1 MKTMTYIEK
10 HMPLNDMDKIDS
22 LLEELKSIPGAMNLS
37 TRNEI
42 FQNIK
47 KAKLQMKFQEK
58 YPDSLFTETGNF
70 IPNVDNDKIKISD
83 QDAPNSDKNL
93 YSISYLPND
102 TLKDQKSIYGTY
114 IEMAFH
120 NFYQTMHHIYA
131 LIYGEDL
138 MEVAKKKFERENNN
152 PNSYF
157 DYDFAREWAIWSPMF
172 ERLKKEDAS
181 ELKARFIYLS
191 IKHFP
196 FLKALDAMQNK
207 DNKDGYKKV
216 VDTIKSFSYVMREL
230 RNVYSHYRFIP
241 SDKQE
246 SKYKTNI
253 EFLFKLMDILYDGAK
268 REVKTRFGFNDDRMK
283 CAQKYKP
290 NRDNSL
296 RDKYGKVLRTV
307 PNKNFKYQL
316 YTCKDTERVITR
328 FGLVFLTSLF
338 LEKKYAKILSDKT
351 HCIKYSDQEV
361 MCELISVYRIRLHI
375 QKLNVT
381 KEADALALD
390 IINELQRCPKQ
401 LFDILP
407 PTEQQKFR
415 IKPASTQDPEVLMI
429 RHQNRFAHLL
439 LKYIDDTKIFE
450 YIRFQVSLGRYFYRF
465 YDKKCIDSTNEKRVR
480 SICKNVHGFGRITEI
495 DKSRDG
501 IYKDMIREYEDIHAN
516 TADEKPYITDH
527 HAQYLINNNKVGI
540 YIRKDNDTQSILP
553 ELTSD
558 GVRNIVPTCWLSIYE
573 LPALAFL
580 LHLYNGDGTRIEE
593 IILSQVSSYHRL
605 FADIKDGK
613 VCPVTNETDLI
624 AILKDYG
631 DIKVTNLPRKLL
643 DYLLSK
649 DVCAQDLFTTWAQSK
664 LQRMIEHTD
673 KLLKNL
679 EKDLH
684 TYSNFQQ
691 NKFGKK
697 SYVTIKPGKIANFLA
712 HDMMF
717 FQPSMEDRNNKLTGL
732 NFRILQSVMAVYD
745 GNFEDLLRVMRNAH
759 IIGNAN
765 DDFCNP
771 IVMSVCRKKKDF
783 KNITD
788 FYKEY
793 LKERKNYLNNCL
805 NKGDYKSLS
814 FLHPSQNK
822 WKERGQDYYRLL
834 AAKYLTDEYG
844 GVEFTKAIELPRGL
858 FELYIRR
865 ELSEMNSMKTMAND
879 YTKNI
884 SYLIYG
890 YMKHVMNEDSQTFY
904 DTKRCYQLFNVLY
917 RKSPSDNQVYHN
929 TAEIREM
936 LMHNNQKSIHTD
948 ISNYLDRTIKQERLE
963 EEKRCNAL
971 LKKMKK
977 LETELKT
984 YKIQDMLL
992 FLLAKRIL
1000 LKDGDSAI
1008 QNQAINQIKLKNIAE
1023 GDTLSQKIPFRVKI
1037 KSKNGYSKTIRQDD
1051 LKLKHYAQFYSI
1063 INDRRLPSLLD
1074 LIPNST
1080 VMRLD
1085 IEAELNNFDKS
1096 HPGVLQSVFEYEK
1109 QYYDIHSDISNDSSY
1124 DIGSMLSDSNLPK
1137 ESQDE
1142 IRKIRNS
1149 FAHMSYPNR
1158 NVANIGAIE
1167 LPKKAST
1174 MSDKLITLLK
1184 SEKNE

>member
-1 MKTMTYIEK
+1 MTYIEK
-10 HMPLNDMDKIDS
+10 HMPLNDMNKIDS
-22 LLEELKSIPGAMNLS
+22 LLEELKTIPGAMNL
-37 TRNEI
+37 TMREEI

-47 KAKLQMKFQEK
+47 KAKLQMEFQNK
-58 YPDSLFTETGNF
+58 YPESLFTDIGNS
-70 IPNVDNDKIKISD
+70 IPKVDDGKIKTSN
-83 QDAPNSDKNL
+83 QEVTTSDKKL

-102 TLKDQKSIYGTY
+102 TLRNHKSIYGTY

-138 MEVAKKKFERENNN
+138 MKVAKKKYEKENKN
-152 PNSYF
+152 PNKPFF
-157 DYDFAREWAIWSPMF
+157 DYDFAIEWALWTPMF
-172 ERLKKEDAS
+172 KRYKDEKAP
-181 ELKARFIYLS
+181 ELKARFIDLS
-191 IKHFP
+191 LKHFP
-196 FLKALDAMQNK
+196 FLKALDALKNV
-207 DNKDGYKKV
+207 DNKGGYKKV
-216 VDTIKSFSYVMREL
+216 VDVLEKFSYVMREL
-230 RNVYSHYRFIP
+230 RNIYSHYRFVP
-241 SDKQE
+241 SDQQK

-253 EFLFKLMDILYDGAK
+253 SFLFNLMDKLYDGAA
-268 REVKTRFGFNDDRMK
+268 REVKARFGFSDDRMK

-290 NRDNSL
+290 NRNPSL
-296 RDKYGKVLRTV
+296 QDKYGKVVKTI

-316 YTCKDTERVITR
+316 YTCKDSERIITR
-328 FGLVFLTSLF
+328 FGLIFLTSLF
-338 LEKKYAKILSDKT
+338 LEKKYAKILSDKA
-351 HCIKYSDQEV
+351 HCINYSDQEV

-381 KEADALALD
+381 KDTDALALD

-401 LFDILP
+401 LFEILP
-407 PTEQQKFR
+407 PAEQQKFR
-415 IKPASTQDPEVLMI
+415 IKPASTQDSEVLMI
-429 RHQNRFAHLL
+429 RHQNRFVHLL
-439 LKYIDDTKIFE
+439 LKYIDDTKCFE
-450 YIRFQVSLGRYFYRF
+450 YIRFQVSLGRYFFRF
-465 YDKKCIDSTNEKRVR
+465 YDKKCIDSIGEKRVR

-495 DKSRDG
+495 DKIKDA
-501 IYKDMIREYEDIHAN
+501 IYDDMIREYEDMHAN
-516 TADEKPYITDH
+516 TADEKPYITDQR
-527 HAQYLINNNKVGI
+527 AQYLINNNKVGI
-540 YIRKDNDTQSILP
+540 YIRKDNDPQSIIP
-553 ELTSD
+553 ELTTD

-580 LHLYNGDGTRIEE
+580 LHLYNGDGTRIED
-593 IILSQVSSYHRL
+593 IILSQVSNYHRL

-613 VCPVTNETDLI
+613 VCPVTNETDLV
-624 AILKDYG
+624 AILNDYG
-631 DIKVTNLPRKLL
+631 DIKVVNLPRKLL

-649 DVCAQDLFTTWAQSK
+649 DVCAQDMFNTWAQSK
-664 LQRMIEHTD
+664 LQQMIEHTD
-673 KLLKNL
+673 KLLKNI
-679 EKDLH
+679 ENDLRKC
-684 TYSNFQQ
+684 SNIKQ

-697 SYVTIKPGKIANFLA
+697 SFVAIKPGKIANFLA

-717 FQPSMEDRNNKLTGL
+717 FQPCMEDRNNKLTGL

-745 GNFEDLLRVMRNAH
+745 GNFDDLLRVMRNAH

-793 LKERKNYLNNCL
+793 LKERKIYLNNCL

-814 FLHPSQNK
+814 FLHPSQSK
-822 WKERGQDYYRLL
+822 WKERGQDYYRSL

-858 FELYIRR
+858 FEPYIRK
-865 ELSEMNSMKTMAND
+865 ELSEMNSMKAIAND
-879 YTKNI
+879 STKNV

-904 DTKRCYQLFNVLY
+904 DTQRCYQLFNVLY

-936 LMHNNQKSIHTD
+936 LMRDNPKSIHTD
-948 ISNYLDRTIKQERLE
+948 IANYLNLTIKQERLD

-971 LKKMKK
+971 LRKMKN

-992 FLLAKRIL
+992 FLIAKRIL
-1000 LKDGDSAI
+1000 LNDSASAI
-1008 QNQAINQIKLKNIAE
+1008 QNQAINNIKLKNIAE
-1023 GDTLSQKIPFRVKI
+1023 GDTLSQKISFRVKL
-1037 KSKNGYSKTIRQDD
+1037 KSKNGYSKVIRQDD

-1074 LIPNST
+1074 LILNST
-1080 VMRLD
+1080 IMRSD

-1109 QYYDIHSDISNDSSY
+1109 QYYDTHSDLSNDSSFNI
-1124 DIGSMLSDSNLPK
+1124 DKMLKDSNLPE
-1137 ESQDE
+1137 ESQKE
-1142 IRKIRNS
+1142 VRKIRNS

-1158 NVANIGAIE
+1158 EIADIGAIG
-1167 LPKKAST
+1167 LPKKALT

-1184 SEKNE
+1184 SENNE